1 MPQNKRTIIVPCYNE
16 AHRLAVNEY
25 RNFLQKNN
33 FYIIFVND
41 GSTDQTDILLKNLVQ
56 EFSTQTEIFELSENS
71 GKAEAVRQGV
81 LRAIETSEEVAFC
94 DADLSV
100 SLSELEVMFEKM
112 DTYSFVFGS
121 RIRTLNNNI
130 ERKLLRH
137 YASRLFATL
146 VSLAVGLPV
155 YDTQCGVKI
164 FNKELATKI
173 FSEKFYSRWF
183 FDVEIFIRLKK
194 LYSLEKIQQ
203 LAFEYPLINWK
214 ERGGSKLQLLD
225 FIKAPYKL
233 WQIRKKYKN

>member
-1 MPQNKRTIIVPCYNE
+1 MQENKRTIVIPCYNE
-16 AHRLAVNEY
+16 AQRFAVDDY
-25 RNFLQKNN
+25 KNFLQKNN

-41 GSTDQTDILLKNLVQ
+41 GSTDQTDTIIKNLVQ
-56 EFSTQTEIFELSENS
+56 EFPEQTEVIELSQNL

-81 LRAIETSEEVAFC
+81 LRAIEISDQVAFS

-112 DTYSFVFGS
+112 NKYEFVFGS

-146 VSLAVGLPV
+146 VSLAIGLPV

-164 FNKELATKI
+164 FSKELADKV

-194 LYSLEKIQQ
+194 IYSLEEIQQ

-214 ERGGSKLQLLD
+214 ERGGSRLQVID

-233 WQIRKKYKN
+233 WQIRKKYK